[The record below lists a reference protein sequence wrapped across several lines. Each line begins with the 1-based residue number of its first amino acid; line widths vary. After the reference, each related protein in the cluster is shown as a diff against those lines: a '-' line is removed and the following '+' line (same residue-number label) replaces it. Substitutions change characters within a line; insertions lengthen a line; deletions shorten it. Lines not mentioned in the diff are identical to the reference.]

1 MKNILLLFF
10 VALSAVSFAQQK
22 KHSVSGKLKDA
33 ATGEDLIGGLVYIE
47 ELKTGT
53 QTNSYGFYSI
63 SIPDGKYTFIYS
75 YIGYDKIKKV
85 VDFSSNQT
93 FNIELEESKKELNE
107 VLVTADKPDAKNVQQ
122 NKMSVIKI
130 DMKDIKNVPLLLGEL
145 DIIKVLQLLPGIQ
158 QAGDGSTLFT
168 VRGGNVDQ
176 NLILLDEAV
185 VYNPSHVAGFFSVFN
200 GDAIK
205 DFEIYKG
212 GIPSNY
218 GGRLSSVLDVRMKDG
233 NSKEFGASGGIGI
246 LSSRLT
252 FEGPIQKGKSSFMI
266 SGRRSY
272 FDLFFPFTAQL
283 PSGAS
288 AYFYDLNVKLNY
300 EFSAKD
306 RLYLSGYFGR
316 DLLSF
321 GSSSALTF
329 GTSWGNTSG
338 TIRWNHVFSNKLFMN
353 ASLLYSNYDYN
364 YQIDQ
369 STTNNYSRVNY
380 ITDFGGKVDFSYY
393 ISPKSSLKFG
403 FTETNHTYEPGKRVP
418 VTSTSNVIEVDLPL
432 KNAIEQ
438 GYYVSHKI
446 DVSHKL
452 NVEYGLRTSIF
463 SNYGGRSFGYQTGA
477 PTYIFNGRV
486 NSSSIIDTL
495 NYKTYEVS
503 HTSYGFEP
511 RLNIVYQ
518 LDSRSSIKA
527 SYNRMYQYM
536 SLIQNITASVGQE
549 FWTPSDNYIKPQYAD
564 QVAFGYFRNFKENTI
579 EASAEVYYKRLQN
592 TVELKD
598 NAVIDF
604 NEAIESQV
612 VAGQGRAY
620 GIELFVRKQRG
631 KTTGWVGY
639 TLSKSERQA
648 DGVNNGNWYPFRY
661 DRTNYLTV
669 VLSQVL
675 SKRVTISGN
684 FIYGTGE
691 AFTTVIGRYQLFDPS
706 QPQTNL
712 YGARNSLRYPAYNRM
727 DISLTLGRKE
737 IPGRVYKNKSEWIF
751 AIYNVY
757 GYKNAYTI
765 DYEMTNGVPTA
776 YKYYLFTYVPSIT
789 YNFKF

>member
-1 MKNILLLFF
+1 MKKIFLFIF
-10 VALSAVSFAQQK
+10 VLSSIVSFAQQK
-22 KHSVSGKLKDA
+22 KITISGKIKDA
-33 ATGEDLIGGLVYIE
+33 ATGEDLIGGMLFVQ
-47 ELKTGT
+47 ELKTGVQSNT
-53 QTNSYGFYSI
+53 YGFYSL
-63 SIPDGKYTFIYS
+63 SIPAGKYTLIYS
-75 YIGYDKIKKV
+75 YIGYDKIEKKI
-85 VDFSSNQT
+85 DLSSNQT
-93 FNIELEESKKELNE
+93 INIELKESKTELNE
-107 VLVTADKPDAKNVQQ
+107 VVVTSDKPDAKNVQQ

-130 DMKDIKNVPLLLGEL
+130 DIKDIKNIPLLLGEL

-212 GIPSNY
+212 GIPANY

-233 NSKEFGASGGIGI
+233 NSKQYGVSGGIGI

-272 FDLFFPFTAQL
+272 FDLFFPLSTSI

-316 DLLSF
+316 DALSF
-321 GSSSALTF
+321 GSTSSLTF
-329 GTSWGNTSG
+329 GTSWGNASG
-338 TIRWNHVFSNKLFMN
+338 TLRWNHVFNNKLFMN

-364 YQIDQ
+364 YQIDL
-369 STTNNYSRVNY
+369 SATNNFSRINY

-393 ISPKSSLKFG
+393 ISPKSILKFG
-403 FTETNHTYEPGKRVP
+403 FTETNHIYEPGKRVP

-438 GYYVSHKI
+438 GYYVSHKM
-446 DVSHKL
+446 DVSNRL
-452 NVEYGLRTSIF
+452 NIEYGLRTSIF
-463 SNYGGRSFGYQTGA
+463 SNYGGRTFGYQTGA
-477 PTYIFNGRV
+477 PTYIDNGRV
-486 NSSSIIDTL
+486 NSSIITDTI
-495 NYKTYEVS
+495 NHSSTQIY
-503 HTSYGFEP
+503 HTSYGIEP
-511 RLNIVYQ
+511 RLNFAYQ
-518 LDSRSSIKA
+518 INSRSSIKA

-536 SLIQNITASVGQE
+536 SLIQNITASIGQE

-598 NAVIDF
+598 NAIIDF

-620 GIELFVRKQRG
+620 GLELFLRKQRG

-648 DGVNNGNWYPFRY
+648 DGVNNGIWYPFRY

-691 AFTTVIGRYQLFDPS
+691 AFTIPIGRYQLFDAS
-706 QPQTNL
+706 QPQVIL
-712 YGARNSLRYPAYNRM
+712 YGTRNSARYPAYNRM
-727 DISLTLGRKE
+727 DISLTLGRKQ
-737 IPGRVYKNKSEWIF
+737 IPGKVYKNKSEWIF

>member
-1 MKNILLLFF
+1 MKKTFLLFF
-10 VALSAVSFAQQK
+10 VLLSIVSFAQQK
-22 KHSVSGKLKDA
+22 KITVSGKIKDI
-33 ATGEDLIGGLVYIE
+33 ATGEDLIGGMLYIE
-47 ELKTGT
+47 ELKTGV
-53 QTNSYGFYSI
+53 QTNTYGFYSL
-63 SIPDGKYTFIYS
+63 SIPPGKYTLIYS
-75 YIGYDKIKKV
+75 YIGYDKVEKKL
-85 VDFSSNQT
+85 DLSTNKT
-93 FNIELEESKKELNE
+93 INIELAESKTELGE
-107 VLVTADKPDAKNVQQ
+107 VVVTGDKPDAKNVQQ

-233 NSKEFGASGGIGI
+233 NSKEFGVSGGIGI

-252 FEGPIQKGKSSFMI
+252 LEGPIQKGKSSFMI

-272 FDLFFPFTAQL
+272 FDLFFPFSSTI

-288 AYFYDLNVKLNY
+288 AYFYDLNIKLNY

-316 DLLSF
+316 DALSF

-369 STTNNYSRVNY
+369 SATNNYSRINY

-452 NVEYGLRTSIF
+452 NVEYGIRTSIF
-463 SNYGGRSFGYQTGA
+463 SNYGGRTFGYQTGA

-495 NYKTYEVS
+495 NYKTYEIS

-564 QVAFGYFRNFKENTI
+564 QVALGYFRNFKENTI

-669 VLSQVL
+669 VVSQVL

-737 IPGRVYKNKSEWIF
+737 IPGKVYKNKSEWIF